1 MEEVLATILQGQ
13 RTLQGALLELCRQA
27 SADSSDEDQEEVV
40 EKLTQGAEKPKV
52 TERLTAIKE
61 EMQREAGYQPHG
73 AANTVQA
80 WEALPKMAR
89 TNERVFL
96 GEFIDED
103 DDDDVVDDVDYEG
116 DVDDYDDGNADEIDE
131 VENDVHENHVKA
143 KDESGEDDFDSQEV
157 DDLESHRG
165 QLKSLMESKTEEK
178 ERAVNAEKEMQAK
191 HDQLLDQLRQLQV
204 GSDSRVAELSS
215 QLKLKTFESERAQM
229 VQEETA
235 RSLSLCQMECE
246 KHQKKLEVLTKEFY
260 ELQSSS
266 EKRVVELQA
275 QVSEQQV
282 KLETYERLEQE
293 LDDVTMQAAEMA
305 SEKEAERVLFSYGY
319 GANVPTTAK
328 RRLKQSVH
336 LARRVLQLE
345 KQNTHLRRYLE
356 KQSTQTGKVS
366 KELEAANQLIQQAQ
380 QPYSYL
386 IETVK
391 QRDCQIEKLK
401 ERITSLEE
409 EVSVLKER
417 TLKKAETDSKD
428 VPEHAMLKSKRLYAL
443 PEVGD
448 CFPEVTHVELK
459 KLEAKA
465 PVNRQLALNSQE
477 LATGEAT
484 EDGEDTGVVSN
495 AQQEKTEKQREK
507 ETNGRVSRWLLNCH
521 PCNFSVVLRPGW
533 RCGNPDVLSCRE
545 AFLASFILLW
555 TSGRGR
561 GICGIPLGAWL
572 PHHKMAAMLQP
583 DAQRLNAQKEKARK
597 RVHDRKG
604 EG

>member
-1 MEEVLATILQGQ
+1 MK
-13 RTLQGALLELCRQA
+13 
-27 SADSSDEDQEEVV
+27 SDEDQ

-103 DDDDVVDDVDYEG
+103 DDDDVVDVDYEG
-116 DVDDYDDGNADEIDE
+116 DVDDYDDENADEIDD
-131 VENDVHENHVKA
+131 VDENDDVHENHVNEDDEDDGDEECDEAAVDIADENAADNGENDHDESEEEVPPPKQAAPAKSAPANATPAAPAKEAGMVKA
-143 KDESGEDDFDSQEV
+143 KEESGEDDFDSQEV

-165 QLKSLMESKTEEK
+165 QLKSLMERETEEK

-345 KQNTHLRRYLE
+345 KQNTHLRKDLE
-356 KQSTQTGKVS
+356 KQNTQTGKVS

-391 QRDCQIEKLK
+391 QRDSQIQKLK

-417 TLKKAETDSKD
+417 TLKNG
-428 VPEHAMLKSKRLYAL
+428 
-443 PEVGD
+443 GD
-448 CFPEVTHVELK
+448 
-459 KLEAKA
+459 
-465 PVNRQLALNSQE
+465 
-477 LATGEAT
+477 G
-484 EDGEDTGVVSN
+484 
-495 AQQEKTEKQREK
+495 
-507 ETNGRVSRWLLNCH
+507 
-521 PCNFSVVLRPGW
+521 
-533 RCGNPDVLSCRE
+533 
-545 AFLASFILLW
+545 
-555 TSGRGR
+555 
-561 GICGIPLGAWL
+561 
-572 PHHKMAAMLQP
+572 
-583 DAQRLNAQKEKARK
+583 
-597 RVHDRKG
+597 
-604 EG
+604 

>member
-1 MEEVLATILQGQ
+1 MWTLDPAMEEVLATILQGQ

-40 EKLTQGAEKPKV
+40 EKLTQGAEGLKV
-52 TERLTAIKE
+52 TTMLTAMNE
-61 EMQREAGYQPHG
+61 EMQLEAGYQPHG

-96 GEFIDED
+96 GEFIDEN

-116 DVDDYDDGNADEIDE
+116 DVDDYDDENADEIDD
-131 VENDVHENHVKA
+131 VDENDYVHENHVNEDDEDDGDEECDEAAVDKAVDENAADDCENDHDESEEEVSLPKQAAPAKSAPANATPAAPAKEAGMVKA
-143 KDESGEDDFDSQEV
+143 KEESGEDDFDSQEV

-165 QLKSLMESKTEEK
+165 QLKSFMESKTEEK
-178 ERAVNAEKEMQAK
+178 ERAVNADKEMQAK
-191 HDQLLDQLRQLQV
+191 HDQLRQLQV

-275 QVSEQQV
+275 QVSRQQV

-305 SEKEAERVLFSYGY
+305 SEEEAERVLFSYGY
-319 GANVPTTAK
+319 DANVPTTAK
-328 RRLKQSVH
+328 RRLKQRVH

-345 KQNTHLRRYLE
+345 KQNTHLRRDLE
-356 KQSTQTGKVS
+356 KQNTQIGKVS

-386 IETVK
+386 NETVK

-409 EVSVLKER
+409 EVNVLKER

-443 PEVGD
+443 PEVVD
-448 CFPEVTHVELK
+448 CFPEVTHVELR

-465 PVNRQLALNSQE
+465 HLNRQLALNSQE
-477 LATGEAT
+477 LSTGERT
-484 EDGEDTGVVSN
+484 EDGADTDVVSST
-495 AQQEKTEKQREK
+495 QREKRREK
-507 ETNGRVSRWLLNCH
+507 ETNGRV
-521 PCNFSVVLRPGW
+521 
-533 RCGNPDVLSCRE
+533 
-545 AFLASFILLW
+545 
-555 TSGRGR
+555 
-561 GICGIPLGAWL
+561 
-572 PHHKMAAMLQP
+572 
-583 DAQRLNAQKEKARK
+583 
-597 RVHDRKG
+597 
-604 EG
+604 

>member
-1 MEEVLATILQGQ
+1 MDPRLEELMAAVRQSQEELRVAVAELRK
-13 RTLQGALLELCRQA
+13 RT
-27 SADSSDEDQEEVV
+27 STNPSDEDLEEVE
-40 EKLTQGAEKPKV
+40 EKLTQGAEGQEVKAM
-52 TERLTAIKE
+52 LTAMKE
-61 EMQREAGYQPHG
+61 DMQLEAEVYQPHG
-73 AANTVQA
+73 EVAKTAQV

-103 DDDDVVDDVDYEG
+103 DPDVVDDVDYEG

-165 QLKSLMESKTEEK
+165 QLKSLVESKTEKK

-215 QLKLKTFESERAQM
+215 QLKTFEFERAQM

-246 KHQKKLEVLTKEFY
+246 KRQKKLEVLTKEFY

-282 KLETYERLEQE
+282 KPETYERLEQE

-305 SEKEAERVLFSYGY
+305 SEEEAERVLFSYGY

-345 KQNTHLRRYLE
+345 KQNTHLRRDLE
-356 KQSTQTGKVS
+356 KQNTQTGKVS

-386 IETVK
+386 SETVK

-428 VPEHAMLKSKRLYAL
+428 VPEHAMLKIKRLYAL

-448 CFPEVTHVELK
+448 CFPEVTHVELR

-465 PVNRQLALNSQE
+465 HLNRQLALNSQE
-477 LATGEAT
+477 LSTGERT
-484 EDGEDTGVVSN
+484 EDGADTDVVSST
-495 AQQEKTEKQREK
+495 QREKQREK
-507 ETNGRVSRWLLNCH
+507 ETYGRVSRRLLNCH
-521 PCNFSVVLRPGW
+521 PCKFSVVLRPGG
-533 RCGNPDVLSCRE
+533 RCGDPDVLSCHE
-545 AFLASFILLW
+545 AFLDSSTLLW
-555 TSGRGR
+555 MSGRGR
-561 GICGIPLGAWL
+561 GICGISLGAWL
-572 PHHKMAAMLQP
+572 PHHKIAAMLQP
-583 DAQRLNAQKEKARK
+583 DAKLNAKKEKERK